1 MPLVE
6 ELLMFFVVFVALLLR
21 LVGLDLEVRLRARRA
36 RGLRALSEVRTYR
49 ALDGLPRP
57 LLQALGALR
66 AEAAPVADRRLLR
79 L

>member
-49 ALDGLPRP
+49 ALDGRP